1 MVFFLCQYFTKF
13 VEIQLSL
20 RKIILLVFILTTL
33 TFCHKGK
40 DSAIED
46 NQLSDSVKY
55 YFKELQSNQNNYKKK
70 KKDLS
75 RISFLLNQSPNN
87 SVYIRN
93 QYYRLINIYFETG
106 NWQGSYKTSD
116 RLLKQ
121 SLKANDTANIAQAYR
136 SFGNYHY
143 YYSGSV
149 DSSFYYFNKAE
160 KYFKQLNDLENY
172 STILLKKGL
181 LEYDINSFLSS
192 DLTLTN
198 AYIVSKKLDDYPKMH
213 VILNQLGLVA
223 NQLKEYNQAIDYF
236 NQALQIIRD
245 NPKDYKQNQEAICLS
260 NLGSVYEALKDYKAA
275 IYYYKLSLKDG
286 NLEKKNPSLY
296 ANIIDFIG
304 NCQLQIP
311 DFTNLPSL
319 FEEALQIRKE
329 QKEPSAI
336 VLSYIH
342 LSEFYQK
349 TKNSER
355 ALEYATKANRV
366 ARKSKTAIDVLNS
379 VKQLAIVDEKNT
391 YLYSKEIYRIT
402 DSLQL
407 EERKSK
413 DRFAR
418 IQLQTDEIQREN
430 LSLTEENKTII
441 KYLFILAF
449 FLGIIF
455 LIRYQLIRNK
465 FLVFEQAQQKANE
478 DIYRLIIS
486 QQDKLDEG
494 KNLEKSRIS
503 KELHDGI
510 LGRLFGLRL
519 NLDGLNNSSGE
530 QADLERKS
538 CLEELKFIEQDLRE
552 ISHELNRE
560 KTMLVTNFA
569 LILNKLFENQ
579 FKINKAHFAGFID
592 EQIDWNL
599 FSNTIKINLFRIVQE
614 CLQNCNKY
622 SKAKN
627 ISVSFKKGIQQNII
641 LTIFDDGIG
650 FDKELKSKGIGLTN
664 VIDRVQE
671 SNGTIEINTG
681 KNKGTKIS
689 ISVNVPNNKIKN

>member
-1 MVFFLCQYFTKF
+1 LKKLLFLSFVLFTFTHCSKSKPST
-13 VEIQLSL
+13 E
-20 RKIILLVFILTTL
+20 TNY
-33 TFCHKGK
+33 
-40 DSAIED
+40 E
-46 NQLSDSVKY
+46 LSDSIKSY
-55 YFKELQSNQNNYKKK
+55 YKNFNSEKSTNIEKNNYAN
-70 KKDLS
+70 
-75 RISFLLNQSPNN
+75 RILTVLEKTDGN
-87 SVYIRN
+87 SVEKSKIYTSILN
-93 QYYRLINIYFETG
+93 HYYVTKDWNRY
-106 NWQGSYKTSD
+106 YKITNKFLDYSIGI
-116 RLLKQ
+116 
-121 SLKANDTANIAQAYR
+121 NDTLNTAQAYR
-136 SFGNYHY
+136 YFGNYHY
-143 YYSGSV
+143 YHSGYV
-149 DSSFYYFNKAE
+149 DSSFYYFNKSE
-160 KYFKQLNDLENY
+160 KYFKQLNDLDNY

-181 LEYDINSFLSS
+181 LEYDINSFLSA
-192 DLTLTN
+192 DLTLTT
-198 AYIVSKKLDDYPKMH
+198 AYIVAKRLDDNSKTQA
-213 VILNQLGLVA
+213 ILNQLGLVA
-223 NQLKEYNQAIDYF
+223 NQLKDYNQSIDYF
-236 NQALQIIRD
+236 NQSLKLIRE
-245 NPKDYKQNQEAICLS
+245 NPQNYRQNQEAICLS
-260 NLGSVYEALKDYKAA
+260 NLGSVYEALKDYKTA
-275 IYYYKLSLKDG
+275 IYYYNLSLKG
-286 NLEKKNPSLY
+286 KNLDKESPILY
-296 ANIIDFIG
+296 ANIIDFIA
-304 NCQLQIP
+304 NCQVQIE
-311 DFTNLPSL
+311 DYTNLPGL
-319 FEEALQIRKE
+319 FEEALNIRKK
-329 QKEPSAI
+329 QKASSAT

-349 TKNSER
+349 TKNPEK
-355 ALEYATKANRV
+355 ALEYATKANQA
-366 ARKSKTAIDVLNS
+366 ARKSKTAIDILNS
-379 VKQLAIVDEKNT
+379 VKQLAIVDIKNNT
-391 YLYSKEIYRIT
+391 VYNREIYRIT

-430 LSLTEENKTII
+430 VTLTEENKTII

-449 FLGIIF
+449 FLGGIF
-455 LIRYQLIRNK
+455 LIRYQHIRNK

-530 QADLERKS
+530 QADRDRKN

-560 KTMLVTNFA
+560 KTMVITNFA

-579 FKINKAHFAGFID
+579 LKVNKANFAGFID
-592 EQIDWNL
+592 EQIDWNSL
-599 FSNTIKINLFRIVQE
+599 SNTVKINLYRIVQE

-664 VIDRVQE
+664 IIDRVQE

-689 ISVNVPNNKIKN
+689 ISINTPKQKPKI

>member
-1 MVFFLCQYFTKF
+1 MKKILFLILVLFTFTYCSK
-13 VEIQLSL
+13 S
-20 RKIILLVFILTTL
+20 KP
-33 TFCHKGK
+33 
-40 DSAIED
+40 SIET
-46 NQLSDSVKY
+46 NYEFSDSLKSSYKKFNSVKNNSIE
-55 YFKELQSNQNNYKKK
+55 KNNYANQILNLLEKTNGNNLEKSK
-70 KKDLS
+70 IYTAILNYYYITKDWD
-75 RISFLLNQSPNN
+75 RYYKITNKFLDYSKG
-87 SVYIRN
+87 V
-93 QYYRLINIYFETG
+93 
-106 NWQGSYKTSD
+106 
-116 RLLKQ
+116 
-121 SLKANDTANIAQAYR
+121 NDTLNTAQAYR
-136 SFGNYHY
+136 YFGNYHY
-143 YYSGSV
+143 YHSGYV
-149 DSSFYYFNKAE
+149 DSSFYYFNKSE
-160 KYFKQLNDLENY
+160 KYFKQLNDLDNY
-172 STILLKKGL
+172 STTLLKKGI
-181 LEYDINSFLSS
+181 LEYDINSFLSA
-192 DLTLTN
+192 DLTLTT
-198 AYIVSKKLDDYPKMH
+198 AYIVSKRLEDNTKTQA
-213 VILNQLGLVA
+213 ILNQLGLVA
-223 NQLKEYNQAIDYF
+223 NQLKDYKQSIDYF
-236 NQALQIIRD
+236 NQSLKLIRQ
-245 NPKDYKQNQEAICLS
+245 NPQKYQQNQEAICLS
-260 NLGSVYEALKDYKAA
+260 NLGSVYEALKDYKTA
-275 IYYYKLSLKDG
+275 IYYYNLSLKDK
-286 NLEKKNPSLY
+286 NLDKESPMLY
-296 ANIIDFIG
+296 ANIIDFIA
-304 NCQLQIP
+304 NCQVQIG
-311 DFTNLPSL
+311 DYTNLPGL
-319 FEEALQIRKE
+319 FEEALDIRKK
-329 QKEPSAI
+329 QKASSAI

-349 TKNSER
+349 TKNTEK
-355 ALEYATKANRV
+355 ALEYATKANQA
-366 ARKSKTAIDVLNS
+366 ARKNKTAIDILNS
-379 VKQLAIVDEKNT
+379 VKQLAIVDIKNNT
-391 YLYSKEIYRIT
+391 IYSKEIYRIT

-430 LSLTEENKTII
+430 VSLTEENKTII

-449 FLGIIF
+449 FLGGVF
-455 LIRYQLIRNK
+455 LIRYQHIRNK

-530 QADLERKS
+530 QADKDRRS

-560 KTMLVTNFA
+560 KTMVVTNFA

-579 FKINKAHFAGFID
+579 LKVNKASFAGFID
-592 EQIDWNL
+592 EQIDWNSL
-599 FSNTIKINLFRIVQE
+599 TNTVKINLYRIVQE

-627 ISVSFKKGIQQNII
+627 ISVSFKKGIQQNVI

-664 VIDRVQE
+664 IIDRVQE

-689 ISVNVPNNKIKN
+689 ISINTPKQKTKN

>member
-1 MVFFLCQYFTKF
+1 MP
-13 VEIQLSL
+13 
-20 RKIILLVFILTTL
+20 ILL
-33 TFCHKGK
+33 
-40 DSAIED
+40 
-46 NQLSDSVKY
+46 
-55 YFKELQSNQNNYKKK
+55 
-70 KKDLS
+70 
-75 RISFLLNQSPNN
+75 
-87 SVYIRN
+87 
-93 QYYRLINIYFETG
+93 
-106 NWQGSYKTSD
+106 
-116 RLLKQ
+116 
-121 SLKANDTANIAQAYR
+121 
-136 SFGNYHY
+136 
-143 YYSGSV
+143 
-149 DSSFYYFNKAE
+149 
-160 KYFKQLNDLENY
+160 
-172 STILLKKGL
+172 ILLAIASCK
-181 LEYDINSFLSS
+181 FR
-192 DLTLTN
+192 
-198 AYIVSKKLDDYPKMH
+198 
-213 VILNQLGLVA
+213 IL
-223 NQLKEYNQAIDYF
+223 
-236 NQALQIIRD
+236 
-245 NPKDYKQNQEAICLS
+245 P
-260 NLGSVYEALKDYKAA
+260 
-275 IYYYKLSLKDG
+275 IYHL
-286 NLEKKNPSLY
+286 
-296 ANIIDFIG
+296 F
-304 NCQLQIP
+304 
-311 DFTNLPSL
+311 

-391 YLYSKEIYRIT
+391 YLNSKEIYRIT

-413 DRFAR
+413 YRFAR

>member
-1 MVFFLCQYFTKF
+1 
-13 VEIQLSL
+13 
-20 RKIILLVFILTTL
+20 
-33 TFCHKGK
+33 
-40 DSAIED
+40 
-46 NQLSDSVKY
+46 
-55 YFKELQSNQNNYKKK
+55 
-70 KKDLS
+70 
-75 RISFLLNQSPNN
+75 
-87 SVYIRN
+87 
-93 QYYRLINIYFETG
+93 
-106 NWQGSYKTSD
+106 
-116 RLLKQ
+116 
-121 SLKANDTANIAQAYR
+121 
-136 SFGNYHY
+136 
-143 YYSGSV
+143 V

-160 KYFKQLNDLENY
+160 KYFKQLNDLDNY
-172 STILLKKGL
+172 STILLKKGI
-181 LEYDINSFLSS
+181 LEYDINSFLSA

-198 AYIVSKKLDDYPKMH
+198 ALIISRRQKDITKTQA
-213 VILNQLGLVA
+213 ILNQLGLVA
-223 NQLKEYNQAIDYF
+223 NQLKEYEQAKEYF
-236 NQALQIIRD
+236 NQSLKLVRD
-245 NPKDYKQNQEAICLS
+245 NPEDFGQNQESICLS
-260 NLGSVYEALKDYKAA
+260 NLGSVYEALKDYKSA
-275 IYYYKLSLKDG
+275 IYHYRLSLKDQ
-286 NLEKKNPSLY
+286 NLETKNPGLY

-304 NCQLQIP
+304 NCQMQIP
-311 DFTNLPSL
+311 DYSSLPTL

-329 QKEPSAI
+329 QKDPSAM

-349 TKNSER
+349 TKNQEK
-355 ALEYATKANRV
+355 ALEFATKANV
-366 ARKSKTAIDVLNS
+366 MARKNKVAFDVLNS
-379 VKQLAIVDEKNT
+379 VKQLAIVDVKNASI
-391 YLYSKEIYRIT
+391 YNKEIFKIT

-407 EERKSK
+407 AERRSK

-430 LSLTEENKTII
+430 VSLAEENKTII
-441 KYLFILAF
+441 KYLLIFAF
-449 FLGIIF
+449 FLGGIF
-455 LIRYQLIRNK
+455 LIRHQHIRNK
-465 FLVFEQAQQKANE
+465 FLIFEQAQQKANE

-494 KNLEKSRIS
+494 KNLEKARIS

-519 NLDGLNNSSGE
+519 NLDGLNNSNTE
-530 QADLERKS
+530 YADLERKN

-569 LILNKLFENQ
+569 LILNRLFENQ
-579 FKINKAHFAGFID
+579 YKVNKAHFLGFID

-599 FSNTIKINLFRIVQE
+599 FSNTVKINLYRIVQE

-664 VIDRVQE
+664 VIERVQE

-689 ISVNVPNNKIKN
+689 ISVNVPNKKQ

>member
-1 MVFFLCQYFTKF
+1 M
-13 VEIQLSL
+13 
-20 RKIILLVFILTTL
+20 LVFILTTL

-319 FEEALQIRKE
+319 F
-329 QKEPSAI
+329 
-336 VLSYIH
+336 
-342 LSEFYQK
+342 
-349 TKNSER
+349 
-355 ALEYATKANRV
+355 
-366 ARKSKTAIDVLNS
+366 
-379 VKQLAIVDEKNT
+379 
-391 YLYSKEIYRIT
+391 
-402 DSLQL
+402 
-407 EERKSK
+407 
-413 DRFAR
+413 
-418 IQLQTDEIQREN
+418 
-430 LSLTEENKTII
+430 
-441 KYLFILAF
+441 
-449 FLGIIF
+449 
-455 LIRYQLIRNK
+455 
-465 FLVFEQAQQKANE
+465 
-478 DIYRLIIS
+478 
-486 QQDKLDEG
+486 
-494 KNLEKSRIS
+494 
-503 KELHDGI
+503 
-510 LGRLFGLRL
+510 
-519 NLDGLNNSSGE
+519 
-530 QADLERKS
+530 
-538 CLEELKFIEQDLRE
+538 
-552 ISHELNRE
+552 
-560 KTMLVTNFA
+560 
-569 LILNKLFENQ
+569 
-579 FKINKAHFAGFID
+579 
-592 EQIDWNL
+592 
-599 FSNTIKINLFRIVQE
+599 
-614 CLQNCNKY
+614 
-622 SKAKN
+622 
-627 ISVSFKKGIQQNII
+627 
-641 LTIFDDGIG
+641 
-650 FDKELKSKGIGLTN
+650 
-664 VIDRVQE
+664 
-671 SNGTIEINTG
+671 
-681 KNKGTKIS
+681 
-689 ISVNVPNNKIKN
+689 